1 MSTIEIRLLGD
12 PVLRQ
17 RAEAVEQVD
26 GDIRRLVEDMFE
38 TMYAAEGIGLAAPQV
53 GVSKRLFVMDIRDPE
68 AEPQAVVNPV
78 IVEHSGSERGEEGCL
93 SLPGLYGVVERSA
106 QIVMEGLDPD
116 GKPIRIDA
124 SGLLAR
130 CIQHEIDHVDGIL
143 YIDRL
148 SPIKRKM
155 LLSKWK
161 KLQREAAGR

>member
-1 MSTIEIRLLGD
+1 
-12 PVLRQ
+12 
-17 RAEAVEQVD
+17 
-26 GDIRRLVEDMFE
+26 MFE